1 MTPTRPVRAARRVR
15 CESTRDH
22 GLSRRTA
29 HRGGGNDSSE
39 WHSTSDTELVPVQQ
53 LGVDRD
59 HPHRSAQIPP
69 LATGQSQLRLARP
82 QASLIVDIRKLG
94 SERWVSASGTAEI
107 IRGERSKEIDTTMGQ
122 RYLTQAA
129 LEDPRVGPVFAAAG
143 NVTIDLTPQAWRSY
157 DLKSLD
163 DQFCAGLLR
172 HTPEQW
178 FLPLD

>member
-1 MTPTRPVRAARRVR
+1 
-15 CESTRDH
+15 
-22 GLSRRTA
+22 
-29 HRGGGNDSSE
+29 
-39 WHSTSDTELVPVQQ
+39 
-53 LGVDRD
+53 
-59 HPHRSAQIPP
+59 
-69 LATGQSQLRLARP
+69 
-82 QASLIVDIRKLG
+82 
-94 SERWVSASGTAEI
+94 
-107 IRGERSKEIDTTMGQ
+107 MGQ

-163 DQFCAGLLR
+163 DQFCAGPLR